1 MLLDFQTTVMLA
13 IVAVLTILSVIT
25 LVHTDIR

>member
-1 MLLDFQTTVMLA
+1 MLLDFQTTVVLA

-25 LVHTDIR
+25 LIHTDIR